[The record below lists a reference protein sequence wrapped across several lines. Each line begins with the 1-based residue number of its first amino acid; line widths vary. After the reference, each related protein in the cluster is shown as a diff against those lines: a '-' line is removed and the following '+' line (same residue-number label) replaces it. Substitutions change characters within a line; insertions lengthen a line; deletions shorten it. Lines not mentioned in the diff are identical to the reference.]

1 MTNRTSNKNSKP
13 SCILKFILSILSH
26 CVICAVIINAYKD
39 IRICGEQISSENSKS
54 NASLHVNPQSS
65 DYSPISKLPT
75 DTALLSDVPHSLQK
89 QTFQKPT
96 ERHSRDTEQR
106 KILKPH
112 GSNSSKRTRFTQQ
125 HDNYELRHKRR
136 RHSNFNRRHRRK
148 RRKKNPSKSK
158 LRFLG
163 YYPGRKDMP
172 ASNSYTHRKYINL
185 QNRENKRPSQIFNTR
200 TRKSFRSRIKNSNVE
215 YGNNILNSRDKDLAY
230 RNGEERYTSSKNY
243 DNQKTSWQSKLADQ
257 PRNPHKHETKRPNI
271 ILMMADDQDVELGSL
286 QFMPKLNRYL
296 RGEGAHLKSGYATTP
311 MCCPSRSSILT
322 GLYAHNHNVLTNNDN
337 CSSTSWVKQHEP
349 RTFATY
355 IQKSGY
361 KTGYFGKYL
370 NKYAGNHIPAGW
382 DEWSGLIRN
391 SRFYNYSVNV
401 NGIKIRHGSN
411 YERDYYPDLITND
424 SLAFFR
430 QTKQRNPDQPVLMV
444 MSYPGPHGPEDA
456 APQYSDLFFNV
467 TTHHNPSYD
476 YAPNPDKQWILQVVD
491 RMEPI
496 HKKFTDVL
504 MTKRLQTLQS
514 IDESIERL
522 HHELELLGELDNTY
536 IFYTSDHGYHLG
548 QFGLVKGKG
557 YPFDV
562 DTKVPFFVRG
572 PNIDGGTVYPR
583 PVLNIDLAPTFLD
596 IAGVEVPSHMDGK
609 SILPVV
615 LTDKKL
621 NDEQLKIK
629 SGWRDSFLIERGKM
643 TTDRYQKIRNAMP
656 LTTNNPWD
664 KLHNII
670 PLPEGPATLFH
681 EDRMNN
687 TVDFA
692 TNDFDLEGKYSL
704 NRNNHIVII
713 ATGARVRLFIVLQYN
728 RI

>member
-1 MTNRTSNKNSKP
+1 MFS
-13 SCILKFILSILSH
+13 
-26 CVICAVIINAYKD
+26 
-39 IRICGEQISSENSKS
+39 
-54 NASLHVNPQSS
+54 
-65 DYSPISKLPT
+65 
-75 DTALLSDVPHSLQK
+75 
-89 QTFQKPT
+89 
-96 ERHSRDTEQR
+96 
-106 KILKPH
+106 
-112 GSNSSKRTRFTQQ
+112 
-125 HDNYELRHKRR
+125 
-136 RHSNFNRRHRRK
+136 
-148 RRKKNPSKSK
+148 
-158 LRFLG
+158 
-163 YYPGRKDMP
+163 
-172 ASNSYTHRKYINL
+172 
-185 QNRENKRPSQIFNTR
+185 
-200 TRKSFRSRIKNSNVE
+200 
-215 YGNNILNSRDKDLAY
+215 
-230 RNGEERYTSSKNY
+230 
-243 DNQKTSWQSKLADQ
+243 
-257 PRNPHKHETKRPNI
+257 
-271 ILMMADDQDVELGSL
+271 
-286 QFMPKLNRYL
+286 
-296 RGEGAHLKSGYATTP
+296 
-311 MCCPSRSSILT
+311 
-322 GLYAHNHNVLTNNDN
+322 
-337 CSSTSWVKQHEP
+337 
-349 RTFATY
+349 
-355 IQKSGY
+355 
-361 KTGYFGKYL
+361 
-370 NKYAGNHIPAGW
+370 
-382 DEWSGLIRN
+382 
-391 SRFYNYSVNV
+391 
-401 NGIKIRHGSN
+401 
-411 YERDYYPDLITND
+411 
-424 SLAFFR
+424 
-430 QTKQRNPDQPVLMV
+430 
-444 MSYPGPHGPEDA
+444 
-456 APQYSDLFFNV
+456 
-467 TTHHNPSYD
+467 NPSYD

-496 HKKFTDVL
+496 HKKFTDTQ

-621 NDEQLKIK
+621 NDEQLKVK

-713 ATGARVRLFIVLQYN
+713 NAKCDRSASKIIYCFAIQQDLTKY
-728 RI
+728 